1 VLSAS
6 GLGQRAAS
14 PPGSPQSK
22 AAEPLRKVLPAPRE
36 SSGDSELARAAAQ
49 EPVPGAAPEPKPAG
63 ASESEQDCNLWVEAP
78 KASRHS
84 HDWILSPA
92 WRRACEARNAQ
103 DAYPDGRNWCWVGF
117 KQECHWNLKA
127 HMPWSEF
134 QSMAA
139 KKGIVPPPED
149 MPFSPLKNP
158 EVCDRPE
165 LGQVQNWTEDEV
177 ATAYHWL
184 KQNVAVYVLSLP
196 SSTER
201 WDMIKKRMDQLQ
213 ISATRVYGVDMRA
226 DGALEDA
233 KAAGYVPE
241 GFNFTRSQELA
252 YTRKHGMG
260 SILGTLGCASAHF
273 KVQTQVIADGSPLAV
288 VFEDD
293 SWPSD
298 DFVPRLWS
306 LVKDELPCDWE
317 VTLLL
322 TRCGY
327 GQCVSP
333 HLMRVEPDTN
343 EPAWRCHQGVNWG
356 MHAVLYRTK
365 ALAELQKKW
374 KKVVFDEERPRC
386 MDVDVALASMSDEAG
401 VYAVPAVQDPG
412 FVYESNHESQRW
424 DINQAA
430 RTTQTTTTD
439 GLFIQ

>member
-1 VLSAS
+1 MKAQLP
-6 GLGQRAAS
+6 RA
-14 PPGSPQSK
+14 
-22 AAEPLRKVLPAPRE
+22 L
-36 SSGDSELARAAAQ
+36 
-49 EPVPGAAPEPKPAG
+49 PKPKPPST
-63 ASESEQDCNLWVEAP
+63 SENDQECNLWVEVP
-78 KASRHS
+78 KASEHS
-84 HDWILSPA
+84 HDWRLSPA
-92 WRRACEARNAQ
+92 WRRACEARNVE
-103 DAYPDGRNWCWVGF
+103 DEYPDDRNWCWVGL
-117 KQECHWNLKA
+117 KKECHWNLKA
-127 HMPWSEF
+127 HIPWSEF

-139 KKGIVPPPED
+139 KKGIVPPPGD

-165 LGQVQNWTEDEV
+165 MGQVQNWTEEEMT
-177 ATAYHWL
+177 TARDWL
-184 KQNVAVYVLSLP
+184 KRNVAVYVLSLP
-196 SSTER
+196 SSNER
-201 WDMIKKRMDQLQ
+201 WQMIKGRMDELQ
-213 ISATRVYGVDMRA
+213 IPATRVYGVDMRA
-226 DGALEDA
+226 DGAIEDA
-233 KAAGYVPE
+233 KAAGWVPE
-241 GFNFTRSQELA
+241 
-252 YTRKHGMG
+252 
-260 SILGTLGCASAHF
+260 
-273 KVQTQVIADGSPLAV
+273 
-288 VFEDD
+288 
-293 SWPSD
+293 
-298 DFVPRLWS
+298 
-306 LVKDELPCDWE
+306 DELPCDWE

-365 ALAELQKKW
+365 RLAELQKKW
-374 KKVVFDEERPRC
+374 KRVVFDEERPRC